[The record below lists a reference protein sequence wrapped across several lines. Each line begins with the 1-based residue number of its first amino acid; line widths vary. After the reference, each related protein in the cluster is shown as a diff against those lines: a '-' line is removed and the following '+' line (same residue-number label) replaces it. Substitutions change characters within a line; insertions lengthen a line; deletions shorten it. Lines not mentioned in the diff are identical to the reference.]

1 MNDTDYKAL
10 RMTQEAVLR
19 LIDEVAKRSRPK
31 DEPEFLFAGEVAK
44 LLRISTWHFYHV
56 YPLLGLVPDRRF
68 GRKLRFKKVQV
79 IQLLAHD
86 PPRRGRPPK
95 RLSVRQTELSLP
107 ACPSDEKGGTFTGVR
122 TLG

>member
-19 LIDEVAKRSRPK
+19 LINEVAERSRPK
-31 DEPEFLFAGEVAK
+31 DEPEFLFVGEVAK
-44 LLRISTWHFYHV
+44 MLRISTWHFYHV
-56 YPLLGLVPDRRF
+56 YALLGLAPDRRF
-68 GRKLRFKKVQV
+68 GSKLRFKKDQI

-86 PPRRGRPPK
+86 PPRRGRPPQ
-95 RLSVRQTELSLP
+95 RLSVRQPEFSLP
-107 ACPSDEKGGTFTGVR
+107 GCPSDEKGGTFTGVR